1 MLAVIQEVEL
11 VNGGAWWHGPV
22 VAACAAIAVA
32 AIAAYTANRRQAAQ
46 LRHDRDLHFRE
57 GTRDVVDKA
66 ATTAIATLRAVTEL
80 EVEIRD
86 GEDPRKAAEM
96 LGSSP
101 KGKTAAEAEEILAK
115 LEKSGE
121 EVIRALTSAGERIED
136 LQTEGVRL
144 SLRMGFK
151 DSAVDAY
158 NAFEKASRARKNYLY
173 ESIESGLKRA
183 DKLKELEKAQTDE
196 HARFLSECDV
206 WYEEGRISGTRSIP
220 WPKFWRRREEP
231 TTRAPDP
238 DASSTM
244 G

>member
-1 MLAVIQEVEL
+1 
-11 VNGGAWWHGPV
+11 

-66 ATTAIATLRAVTEL
+66 ATTAIAILRAVTEL

-86 GEDPRKAAEM
+86 GEEPRKAAEA
-96 LGSSP
+96 LRSFP
-101 KGKTAAEAEEILAK
+101 KSKTAAEAEEILGK
-115 LEKSGE
+115 FEKSGK
-121 EVIRALTSAGERIED
+121 EVIKALTSAGEWIED
-136 LQTEGVRL
+136 LQTESVRL

-158 NAFEKASRARKNYLY
+158 NAFEKASRARKDYLY
-173 ESIESGLKRA
+173 EFIESGLERA
-183 DKLKELEKAQTDE
+183 DRLEELEEDQADR

-206 WYEEGRISGTRSIP
+206 WYEEGRKSGTRSMP
-220 WPKFWRRREEP
+220 WRRR
-231 TTRAPDP
+231 
-238 DASSTM
+238 
-244 G
+244 